1 MHFVRLLYWT
11 IYDNSG
17 KTDVAKIERQT
28 FRQTLDAMGNDVYIV
43 PLLLLMYA
51 IAMHFYTA
59 PITQLYKPTFQA
71 FMAPLT
77 IFPLFWFK
85 SWDVMIMC
93 LHLAL
98 LNIYTCYYLI
108 DNDAYSAFMSQA

>member
-28 FRQTLDAMGNDVYIV
+28 FRQTLDAMGNDVFIV

-71 FMAPLT
+71 FMAPLA